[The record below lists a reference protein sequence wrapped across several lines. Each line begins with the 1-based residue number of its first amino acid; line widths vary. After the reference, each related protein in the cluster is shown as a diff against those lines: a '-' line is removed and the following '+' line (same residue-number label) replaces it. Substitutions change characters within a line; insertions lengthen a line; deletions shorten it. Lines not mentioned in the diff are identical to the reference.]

1 MKKDVFVRKSK
12 IHGKGVFTN
21 RDFAR
26 GEVVLQWKPRIL
38 RKSDIKKL
46 SPKQKHYIY
55 QVLENEYFLMQ
66 PPEKYVN
73 HSCDANTKVK
83 NNSDVAIRAIK
94 KGEEITSN
102 YIKEGSFSSFICKCS
117 SKKCKGLIKI
127 KRGK

>member
-1 MKKDVFVRKSK
+1 MKKDVLVKKSK
-12 IHGKGVFTN
+12 IHGKGVFAN
-21 RDFAR
+21 RNFTK
-26 GEVVLQWKPRIL
+26 GEVVLQWKPKIL

-46 SPKQKHYIY
+46 SARQKHYIY
-55 QVLENEYFLMQ
+55 QVSEDKYFLMQ

-83 NNSDVAIRAIK
+83 NYSDVAARAIK

-102 YIKEGSFSSFICKCS
+102 YIKEGSFSSFICKCE

-127 KRGK
+127 KSK